1 MITQEKLKIYKKY
14 DGNIDSWARS
24 GRKKEK
30 TIMEDKDWGM
40 IDGLIQDLKLADR
53 GLAAEVYINDIY
65 KRINENCDSAETV
78 EEIKAMLC
86 SERNAPQPANFFSR
100 IFNLY
105 KSL

>member
-65 KRINENCDSAETV
+65 KRMNENCDSAETV
-78 EEIKAMLC
+78 EEIKAMLY